1 MMEGKHFDEM
11 QVGDKFTTLARTVTE
26 ADLVNF
32 VALGGFYEELFMNKE
47 YAEQSI
53 YKTRIAPGALTFT
66 IAEGLSIQTGILH
79 NTGMAF
85 LGLNMRILAPTRVND
100 TIRVDI
106 EVTEKRTSSDPS
118 RGIVTFTHTVRNQ
131 DNQAIMTYNVTR
143 MIKKRDS

>member
-1 MMEGKHFDEM
+1 MEGKRFEDM

-26 ADLVNF
+26 TDLVNF

-47 YAEQSI
+47 YAEKSL

-100 TIRVDI
+100 TLRVDI
-106 EVTEKRTSSDPS
+106 EVTEKRETREPG

-131 DNQAIMTYNVTR
+131 DDQAVMTYNVTR
-143 MIKKRDS
+143 MIKRRGG